1 MVLHG
6 TIQNGVVV
14 LDEPVE
20 LPEGAAVRV
29 EVLADAEANFHRT
42 VSAELDRVAGLQ
54 PNWDAQGA
62 RRIDATLIAAAR
74 SFAAELPFDRIDP
87 PKVVPMAKGNLQFEW
102 HDGERTLELEFEAP
116 RTVHYL
122 KWDSDESIEDEGF
135 FEVGETERA
144 EELIRWF
151 LQGVAHV

>member
-1 MVLHG
+1 MVLYG
-6 TIQNGVVV
+6 TIQKGVVV

-20 LPEGAAVRV
+20 LPEGASVRV
-29 EVLADAEANFHRT
+29 EVLADAEADFHGT
-42 VSAELDRVAGLQ
+42 VSGELDRLAGLK

-62 RRIDATLIAAAR
+62 CRIDATLIAAAR
-74 SFAAELPFDRIDP
+74 AFGAELPSDLIVA

-122 KWDSDESIEDEGF
+122 KWDPVESVEEEGF
-135 FEVGETERA
+135 IEPTETEKA

-151 LQGVAHV
+151 LP